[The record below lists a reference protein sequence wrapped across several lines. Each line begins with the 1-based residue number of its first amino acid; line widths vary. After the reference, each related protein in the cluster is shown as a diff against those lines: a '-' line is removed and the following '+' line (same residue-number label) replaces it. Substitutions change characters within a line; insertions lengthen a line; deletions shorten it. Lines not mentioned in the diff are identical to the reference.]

1 MTSMD
6 EMFNIRIIIIGTA
19 YENSQLSANR
29 KYMSDGSEN
38 KSHETLYTYK
48 DSCKILAAC
57 NVQFF
62 RVNMSRKILYM
73 TTVYEKF

>member
-1 MTSMD
+1 MTSME
-6 EMFNIRIIIIGTA
+6 EMFNIRIMLQKIVYIGTA

-48 DSCKILAAC
+48 ASCEILAAC

-62 RVNMSRKILYM
+62 RIMFIRKNCI
-73 TTVYEKF
+73 